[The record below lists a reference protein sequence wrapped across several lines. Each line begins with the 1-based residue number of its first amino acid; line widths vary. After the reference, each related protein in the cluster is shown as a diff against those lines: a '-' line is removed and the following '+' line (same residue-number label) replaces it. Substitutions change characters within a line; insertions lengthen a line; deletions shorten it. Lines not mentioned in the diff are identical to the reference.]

1 MENANNKM
9 ILDDVVET
17 KVSDADIAN
26 VVARTSP
33 SAGIDSKFV
42 RPRKIRT
49 IIRQFD
55 KKVMPNDLCP
65 CGAIDENGKR
75 KKFKNCCKGLDKF
88 DGRRELSAQEMTKCR
103 YNNVPAWKFKEHLE
117 IK

>member
-1 MENANNKM
+1 MENVDNKM

-33 SAGIDSKFV
+33 DAGIDSKFV

-65 CGAIDENGKR
+65 CGSG
-75 KKFKNCCKGLDKF
+75 KKFKHCCKGSEQF
-88 DGRRELSAQEMTKCR
+88 DGRRELTAQEMAKCR
-103 YNNVPAWKFKEHLE
+103 YNNVPAWKFKEHLD